1 MEPKLLMM
9 SYTPTNKHTTGQ
21 HATFWEIFKSVLSQT
36 WQVTGQGHLL
46 GTSLGLRRFR
56 MLYTSIRN
64 SLEGRLWERCNVK
77 SVRKNLIF
85 FIVSIQ
91 DYVCTRQIAFT
102 LNSYTHRNL
111 IQGHYT
117 SVAHRHS
124 MGEVWGRQG
133 QMKKKNAPDWD
144 LHTDLLQSWSWFKV
158 TVRPLPLGS
167 VWVKINK
174 SGPRQSQ
181 MYLSNDL
188 TQISCN
194 CHHLD
199 LGPKTLSQGHCI
211 LLLL

>member
-46 GTSLGLRRFR
+46 GTSLGLPRFR

-133 QMKKKNAPDWD
+133 QMKKRKCSR
-144 LHTDLLQSWSWFKV
+144 LGFTHWFAIV
-158 TVRPLPLGS
+158 LILR
-167 VWVKINK
+167 
-174 SGPRQSQ
+174 
-181 MYLSNDL
+181 
-188 TQISCN
+188 
-194 CHHLD
+194 HLV
-199 LGPKTLSQGHCI
+199 QGHCTSFT
-211 LLLL
+211 LRHCLGED

>member
-46 GTSLGLRRFR
+46 GTSLGLPRFR

-102 LNSYTHRNL
+102 LNSYTHRNF

-117 SVAHRHS
+117 SVAHRYS

-133 QMKKKNAPDWD
+133 QMKKNM
-144 LHTDLLQSWSWFKV
+144 LQTGIYTLICYS
-158 TVRPLPLGS
+158 
-167 VWVKINK
+167 
-174 SGPRQSQ
+174 
-181 MYLSNDL
+181 
-188 TQISCN
+188 
-194 CHHLD
+194 LD
-199 LGPKTLSQGHCI
+199 LGSRSLYVLYP
-211 LLLL
+211 

>member
-36 WQVTGQGHLL
+36 SQVTGQGHLL

-133 QMKKKNAPDWD
+133 QMKKNM
-144 LHTDLLQSWSWFKV
+144 LQTGIYTLICYS
-158 TVRPLPLGS
+158 
-167 VWVKINK
+167 
-174 SGPRQSQ
+174 
-181 MYLSNDL
+181 
-188 TQISCN
+188 
-194 CHHLD
+194 LD
-199 LGPKTLSQGHCI
+199 LGSRSLYVLYP
-211 LLLL
+211 